1 MWRTVKTISF
11 LPCIDIL
18 YQRTGCCR
26 KQEGPWEKAGLMEGL
41 HTLSLSRHSARQE
54 ASIHHSSLFSSALPA
69 LSSSFTIDEKVSDQ
83 HQASTSF
90 ECICRVIPEI
100 NLTWIQLTLNV
111 TAVKQRWWGFW
122 FFLCLEYFTAVFSG
136 EMKSQTSSLENKIK
150 TNIGH
155 MLCEINVTILPYL
168 HPVQIWIEQVPHS
181 MSAWHWDVPQCCP
194 EFYSYNLTSNVR
206 ALHTERQLN
215 PCLPLTILEKKKLTL
230 LCWRATTGH
239 FVYKKA
245 IVDVMSP
252 ENGLCKDL
260 HPSFVV
266 LSGWCLHF
274 YQAGWKT
281 GWCVIGIMWQ
291 TCISADK
298 QPLKR

>member
-181 MSAWHWDVPQCCP
+181 MPAWHWDAPQCCP

-215 PCLPLTILEKKKLTL
+215 PCLPLTILEKKNSLFSAEELLPAILFTKRLLLMWWVQKMVFVKICILPL
-230 LCWRATTGH
+230 LC
-239 FVYKKA
+239 
-245 IVDVMSP
+245 S
-252 ENGLCKDL
+252 L
-260 HPSFVV
+260 
-266 LSGWCLHF
+266 
-274 YQAGWKT
+274 AGVCTFIRPDGKLAGAW
-281 GWCVIGIMWQ
+281 
-291 TCISADK
+291 
-298 QPLKR
+298 